1 MLENV
6 KDFGEDCQLIINS
19 SKKPL
24 MVNASCDTNAL
35 KRFENSIIFTCF
47 WCCRRLRFLNRMPC
61 PLFAISKLISGVF
74 FHQKTN
80 DLFSDVDKLERWIWA
95 TCIYFECVGCWGFQI
110 RIKFL
115 KYLPYPSC
123 VIGSFFTRLGW
134 DRYCILFHLFKVIII
149 QPWNWQCAFL
159 VSKDVSYHMW
169 YE

>member
-1 MLENV
+1 
-6 KDFGEDCQLIINS
+6 
-19 SKKPL
+19 

-47 WCCRRLRFLNRMPC
+47 WCCRRLRFLNHMPC
-61 PLFAISKLISGVF
+61 PLLAISKLISVF

-80 DLFSDVDKLERWIWA
+80 DLFSDADKLERWIWA

-123 VIGSFFTRLGW
+123 CYWLFLYQTWMRS
-134 DRYCILFHLFKVIII
+134 ILH
-149 QPWNWQCAFL
+149 L
-159 VSKDVSYHMW
+159 VSFIQSNHNSAMKLTMCFSRF
-169 YE
+169 